1 MKTKKYH
8 LILFLIIIISGFS
21 IYGCQK
27 DNTNIDNQTQQ
38 SDEEELHYY
47 DENIIVMG
55 DELIKDTQESI
66 YEFFDNE
73 TEKFVK
79 GENRYYYFKI
89 YEDFNTLQAVVVE
102 NDKLEINNDEFS
114 GTLEFYDAHV
124 VPGTKNFIGKYR
136 SEEFKTK

>member
-1 MKTKKYH
+1 MNKKIWY
-8 LILFLIIIISGFS
+8 IFLIIVISFS
-21 IYGCQK
+21 VFSGCKK
-27 DNTNIDNQTQQ
+27 DDTSINNQTQN
-38 SDEEELHYY
+38 SEKEELHYY
-47 DENIIVMG
+47 DEDIIVMG
-55 DELIKDTQESI
+55 DELIKDTQESV

-79 GENRYYYFKI
+79 GKNRYYYFKI
-89 YEDFNTLQAVVVE
+89 YEDFNTLQSIVVE

-124 VPGTKNFIGKYR
+124 VSGTKNFIVKYR

>member
-1 MKTKKYH
+1 MNKKIWY
-8 LILFLIIIISGFS
+8 IFLIIVISFS
-21 IYGCQK
+21 VFSGCKK
-27 DNTNIDNQTQQ
+27 DDTSINNQTQN
-38 SDEEELHYY
+38 SEKEELHYY
-47 DENIIVMG
+47 DEDIIVMG
-55 DELIKDTQESI
+55 DELIKDTQESV

-89 YEDFNTLQAVVVE
+89 YEDFNTLQSVVVE

-124 VPGTKNFIGKYR
+124 VPGTKNFIGKYC

>member
-1 MKTKKYH
+1 MNKKIWY
-8 LILFLIIIISGFS
+8 IFLIIVISFS
-21 IYGCQK
+21 VFSGCKK
-27 DNTNIDNQTQQ
+27 DDTSINNQTQN
-38 SDEEELHYY
+38 SEKEELHYY
-47 DENIIVMG
+47 DEDIIVMG
-55 DELIKDTQESI
+55 DELIKDTQESV

-79 GENRYYYFKI
+79 GKNRYYYFKI
-89 YEDFNTLQAVVVE
+89 YEDFNTLQSIVVE

-124 VPGTKNFIGKYR
+124 VSGTKNFIGKYR

>member
-1 MKTKKYH
+1 MNKKIWY
-8 LILFLIIIISGFS
+8 IFLIIVISFS
-21 IYGCQK
+21 VFSGCKK
-27 DNTNIDNQTQQ
+27 DDTSINNQTQN
-38 SDEEELHYY
+38 SKKEELQYY
-47 DENIIVMG
+47 DEDIIVMG
-55 DELIKDTQESI
+55 DELIKDTQESV

-79 GENRYYYFKI
+79 GKNRYYYFKI
-89 YEDFNTLQAVVVE
+89 YEDFNTLQSIVVE

-124 VPGTKNFIGKYR
+124 VSGTKNFIGKYR

>member
-1 MKTKKYH
+1 MNKKIWY
-8 LILFLIIIISGFS
+8 IFLIIVISFS
-21 IYGCQK
+21 VFSGCKK
-27 DNTNIDNQTQQ
+27 DDTSINNQTQN
-38 SDEEELHYY
+38 SEKEELHYY
-47 DENIIVMG
+47 DEDIIVMG
-55 DELIKDTQESI
+55 DELIKDTQESV

-89 YEDFNTLQAVVVE
+89 YEDFNTLQSVVVE

>member
-1 MKTKKYH
+1 MNKKIWY
-8 LILFLIIIISGFS
+8 IFLIIVISFS
-21 IYGCQK
+21 VFSGCKK
-27 DNTNIDNQTQQ
+27 DDTSINNQTQK
-38 SDEEELHYY
+38 SDKEELHYY
-47 DENIIVMG
+47 DEDIIVMG
-55 DELIKDTQESI
+55 DELIKDTQESV

-89 YEDFNTLQAVVVE
+89 YEDFNTLQSVVVE

-124 VPGTKNFIGKYR
+124 VPGTKNFIGKYC

>member
-114 GTLEFYDAHV
+114 GTLEFYDAHI
-124 VPGTKNFIGKYR
+124 VPGTQKFHWQIPLR
-136 SEEFKTK
+136 RI

>member
-1 MKTKKYH
+1 MNKKIWY
-8 LILFLIIIISGFS
+8 IFLIIVISFS
-21 IYGCQK
+21 VFSGCKK
-27 DNTNIDNQTQQ
+27 DDTSINNQTQN
-38 SDEEELHYY
+38 SDKEELHYY
-47 DENIIVMG
+47 DEDIIVMG
-55 DELIKDTQESI
+55 DELIKDTQESV
-66 YEFFDNE
+66 YKFFDNE

-89 YEDFNTLQAVVVE
+89 YEDFNTLQSVVVE

>member
-1 MKTKKYH
+1 MNKKIWY
-8 LILFLIIIISGFS
+8 IFLIIVISFS
-21 IYGCQK
+21 VFSGCKK
-27 DNTNIDNQTQQ
+27 DDTSINNQTQN
-38 SDEEELHYY
+38 SEKEEVHYY
-47 DENIIVMG
+47 DEDIIVMG
-55 DELIKDTQESI
+55 DELIKDTQESV
-66 YEFFDNE
+66 YKFFDNE

-89 YEDFNTLQAVVVE
+89 YEDFNTLQSVVVE